1 MRKYEPASTCF
12 LCPMKTLPF
21 MKFRSRPGLYLS
33 RGLSSSLGPGTEQTQ
48 ASSRWWPSSSSLQ
61 VREAEGRRAEEQL
74 AQTAPEVPT
83 ILVYPVSTFSFS
95 GATPTSTTCRAA
107 SPS

>member
-1 MRKYEPASTCF
+1 MVA
-12 LCPMKTLPF
+12 
-21 MKFRSRPGLYLS
+21 KFK
-33 RGLSSSLGPGTEQTQ
+33 SSVMVMVMVAKFELEKNLD
-48 ASSRWWPSSSSLQ
+48 ASSLQ

-83 ILVYPVSTFSFS
+83 ILVYPVSTFPS